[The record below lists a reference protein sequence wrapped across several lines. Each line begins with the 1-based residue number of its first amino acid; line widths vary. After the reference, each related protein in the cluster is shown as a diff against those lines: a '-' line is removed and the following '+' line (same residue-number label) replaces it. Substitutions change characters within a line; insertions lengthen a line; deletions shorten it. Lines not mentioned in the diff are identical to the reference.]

1 MIHSSLSRFVSLMTH
16 LPHEPFV
23 SLTLT
28 LAVLKPPF
36 AHGETTI
43 LSLTNWMEMTN
54 TMVKINNKTEEMFS
68 IVHVMDQSYGE
79 VSRSFVIRWK
89 DEQDPTWNL
98 LHSSGNMYSVI
109 YNQDLVTLTH
119 FGKSVFLLTI
129 FKSSSEPKD
138 VLSTMYS
145 FMRAKRFTHLNLE
158 WTTECRIVYNHYRKT
173 AKI

>member
-1 MIHSSLSRFVSLMTH
+1 MTH

-36 AHGETTI
+36 AHSETTI
-43 LSLTNWMEMTN
+43 LSITVSSLSVSLSLTISLLLT
-54 TMVKINNKTEEMFS
+54 
-68 IVHVMDQSYGE
+68 SYGE

-98 LHSSGNMYSVI
+98 LHSSSNMYSVI